1 MKINTNTWNKLRY
14 TLYSPFYNVI
24 GKVFSKSRRKAIGL
38 LDIKPGEKV
47 LLVGAGTGLDLDFLP
62 ATASITAT
70 DITPAMVARL
80 ARRSARLQL
89 PVKAQVMDGQQL
101 DLPDNAFDKIVLH
114 LILAVI
120 PEPVRC
126 LQEAERVL
134 KPGGQIVVFDK
145 FLLPGHRPGFYRRV
159 ANIFTNLLF
168 SDITRSFES
177 IVARTNLKVQVD
189 QPANFGGN
197 FRIISL
203 QK

>member
-1 MKINTNTWNKLRY
+1 MNINTNTWNKLRY

-47 LLVGAGTGLDLDFLP
+47 LLIGAGTGLDLDFLP
-62 ATASITAT
+62 PTTAITAT
-70 DITPAMVARL
+70 DITPAMVTRL

-89 PVKAQVMDGQQL
+89 PVKALVMDGQQL
-101 DLPDNAFDKIVLH
+101 NLPEHAFDKIVLH

-120 PEPVRC
+120 PDPVRC

-134 KPGGQIVVFDK
+134 KPGGNIGVFDK
-145 FLLPGHRPGFYRRV
+145 FLQPGQQPGFFRRV
-159 ANIFTNLLF
+159 ANIFANLLF

-177 IVARTNLKVQVD
+177 IAAQTNLKVQVD

-197 FRIISL
+197 FRIILL